1 VDIQEDLLLIQEIR
15 NGRETILQRLYP
27 QFRTA
32 FLRWARAHF
41 STTDEETLINAYQE
55 AMAILYENIVRGR
68 ITPDNLKTKLINYII
83 GIGNRQLLKTLK
95 KDKKLTFPED
105 INAHIVEDLEN
116 FLDKIFDEEANED
129 LKQHLAKAW
138 IKLSPQCQKC
148 LELFYTHNHKISE
161 IVEIMSFKDE
171 NTVSAHKSR
180 CLRRLRTLIEEEQ

>member
-1 VDIQEDLLLIQEIR
+1 MDIQEDLLLIQEIR
-15 NGRETILQRLYP
+15 NGRETILKRLYP

-41 STTDEETLINAYQE
+41 SSADEDILVNAYQE
-55 AMAILYENIVRGR
+55 AMAILYENIVNER
-68 ITPDNLKTKLINYII
+68 ITVDNLKTKLINYII

-95 KDKKLTFPED
+95 KGKKLIFPED
-105 INAHIVEDLEN
+105 INTHIVDDLEN
-116 FLDKIFDEEANED
+116 FLDKIFEEEANED

-138 IKLSPQCQKC
+138 LKLSPQCQKC
-148 LELFYTHNHKISE
+148 LDLFYTHNHKISE

-180 CLRRLRTLIEEEQ
+180 CLRRLRALIEEK